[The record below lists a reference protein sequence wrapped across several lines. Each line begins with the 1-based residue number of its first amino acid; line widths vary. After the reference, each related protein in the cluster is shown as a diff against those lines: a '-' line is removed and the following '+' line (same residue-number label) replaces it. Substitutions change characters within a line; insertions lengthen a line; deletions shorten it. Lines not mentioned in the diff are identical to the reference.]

1 MLKFLLIIILL
12 FFVFSFISRLFL
24 GRIFRNFRKNMNQQ
38 YHNEQEEQKPEGH
51 VTIKDSSTKSKQ
63 RKKQSKRKND
73 QGEYVDYEEI
83 E

>member
-12 FFVFSFISRLFL
+12 FFAFSFFSRLLL
-24 GRIFRNFRKNMNQQ
+24 GRLFKNFRKNMNQQ
-38 YHNEQEEQKPEGH
+38 FYENKEEQKKEGE
-51 VTIKDSSTKSKQ
+51 VTINDTSRSKSKEQ
-63 RKKQSKRKND
+63 GKFKND